1 MTVLV
6 TAKKAVLVTAE
17 DVTEGVSQGEGG
29 RKQTQTKGF
38 LCLVRNKGS
47 QKGRTGVILAALC
60 A

>member
-29 RKQTQTKGF
+29 
-38 LCLVRNKGS
+38 
-47 QKGRTGVILAALC
+47 QKRRAFCALLETRGPRR
-60 A
+60 AGLELS